1 MSMAQLTIDEL
12 KSQARRLRDAMAGN
26 GAPVSHSA
34 ALELVAKSHG
44 VRDWNTLSA
53 MAVRSDNVEVAPVA
67 VGAQVSGKYLGQRFT
82 GRVLALSRLSQ
93 SSYYTIALHFDEP
106 VDVVT
111 FDSFSAFR
119 SRVKATIDSKGV
131 SPRHTSNGRP
141 HLVLDLQ

>member
-1 MSMAQLTIDEL
+1 MSMATLTIDEL
-12 KSQARRLRDAMAGN
+12 KSQARRLREAMASG
-26 GAPVSHSA
+26 GTAVTHGT

-53 MAVRSDNVEVAPVA
+53 LAARRDNAEVDPVA
-67 VGAQVSGKYLGQRFT
+67 VGAVVSGEYLGQRFR

-93 SSYYTIALHFDEP
+93 SSYYTITLHFDEP

-119 SRVKATIDSKGV
+119 QRVTATIDGKGI
-131 SPRHTSNGRP
+131 SPRHTSDGRS
-141 HLVLDLQ
+141 HLVLDL